1 MRDYRHNW
9 IVLVAALALIGCGED
24 GTGTGG
30 AGGTA
35 GTGGTAGAGG
45 SAGMGG
51 TGGAGGTANTAPE
64 ATIIDPASDSG
75 TSNND
80 YVYDGFDDPS
90 GLWYKDLTVEGLG
103 EDAEDGTLSG
113 GSLQW
118 KTDQTSI
125 QAEVLGIGTNPTF
138 RLYSDDCF
146 GTTHVITLEVTD
158 SDGATTIS
166 EPRTI
171 FIWTL
176 C

>member
-1 MRDYRHNW
+1 MKHYRRHL
-9 IVLVAALALIGCGED
+9 IALLAAVALVGCGEEA
-24 GTGTGG
+24 TGSAGSGG
-30 AGGTA
+30 MGGTA
-35 GTGGTAGAGG
+35 GTGG

-51 TGGAGGTANTAPE
+51 TGGTANTSPE

-80 YVYDGFDDPS
+80 YVYDGYDDGL

-113 GSLQW
+113 AALEW
-118 KTDQTSI
+118 KTDQTGI
-125 QAEVLGIGTNPTF
+125 QDELLGTGTNPTF

-158 SDGATTIS
+158 SNGATTVS
-166 EPRTI
+166 APRTI